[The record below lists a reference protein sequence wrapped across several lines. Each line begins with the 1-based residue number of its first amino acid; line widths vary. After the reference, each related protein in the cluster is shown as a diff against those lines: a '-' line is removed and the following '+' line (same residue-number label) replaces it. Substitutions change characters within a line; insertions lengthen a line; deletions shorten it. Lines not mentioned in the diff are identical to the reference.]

1 MNKWMKRICVAGA
14 FGLLTATQASAAV
27 ISLFEHQVNINGT
40 IASSGSGIN
49 LSAFNTTTGLGTIT
63 VTVSSA
69 GANYVGLFVDHD
81 IDEEDNTF
89 YNESGS
95 ASGSPGSGQSWEIDE
110 PGWVN
115 GDIFDNFTASNLDND
130 IGTSIFG
137 DTAFPDD
144 VSMAMAWSFNLAA
157 GETGVVTFLLSQSAP
172 TGGFFLTHTDPDSDA
187 SIYMSSGL
195 RIQGGGTAPEPATL
209 ALVGLSLLGLWG
221 SRRSRSRAG

>member
-27 ISLFEHQVNINGT
+27 ITLWEHQVNINGA
-40 IASSGSGIN
+40 IAASGSGIN
-49 LSAFNTTTGLGTIT
+49 LSAFDTTTGLGTIT

-69 GANYVGLFVDHD
+69 GANYVGLFVDHE

-89 YNESGS
+89 FNESGS
-95 ASGSPGSGQSWEIDE
+95 ASGTPGSGQSWEIDE
-110 PGWVN
+110 PGYVSGN
-115 GDIFDNFTASNLDND
+115 IFDNFADSDLD
-130 IGTSIFG
+130 GTNGVPAGSE
-137 DTAFPDD
+137 DD
-144 VSMAMAWSFNLAA
+144 VSMAMAWSFTLAA
-157 GETGVVTFLLSQSAP
+157 GETGVVTFLLSDSAP